1 MNIFSIH
8 LAKRVITTE
17 TALLFVLLIVRRID
31 TQMVPILARR
41 GGWVQA
47 VQQGNSVRS
56 VIDTLSI
63 FDEMIL
69 ILVGNIKFM

>member
-69 ILVGNIKFM
+69 ILVGKIKFM

>member
-17 TALLFVLLIVRRID
+17 TALLFVLLIVRRVD
-31 TQMVPILARR
+31 TQMVPVLPRR
-41 GGWVQA
+41 GRWVQA
-47 VQQGNSVRS
+47 VQQVNSFRS

-63 FDEMIL
+63 FDQMIL
-69 ILVGNIKFM
+69 ILVGKIKFM

>member
-1 MNIFSIH
+1 MKIFSIH

-47 VQQGNSVRS
+47 VQQVNSVRS

-69 ILVGNIKFM
+69 ILVGKIKFM

>member
-17 TALLFVLLIVRRID
+17 TALLFVLLIVRRVD
-31 TQMVPILARR
+31 TQMVPIIARR

-47 VQQGNSVRS
+47 VQQVNSFRS

-69 ILVGNIKFM
+69 ILVGEIKFM

>member
-17 TALLFVLLIVRRID
+17 TALLFVLLIVRRVD
-31 TQMVPILARR
+31 TQMVPVLPRR

-47 VQQGNSVRS
+47 VQQVNSFRS

-63 FDEMIL
+63 FDQMIL
-69 ILVGNIKFM
+69 TR

>member
-17 TALLFVLLIVRRID
+17 TALLFVLLIVRRVD
-31 TQMVPILARR
+31 TQMVPVLPRR
-41 GGWVQA
+41 GRWVQA
-47 VQQGNSVRS
+47 VQQVNSFRS

-63 FDEMIL
+63 FDQMIL
-69 ILVGNIKFM
+69 TR

>member
-41 GGWVQA
+41 GGWV
-47 VQQGNSVRS
+47 
-56 VIDTLSI
+56 
-63 FDEMIL
+63 
-69 ILVGNIKFM
+69 